1 MPPGL
6 LLLMLV
12 AVCVIGYCLQDGCRV
27 EVEALTWEVGGQ
39 RGCVTLID
47 VPRLRIYDDNDI

>member
-1 MPPGL
+1 M
-6 LLLMLV
+6 
-12 AVCVIGYCLQDGCRV
+12 

-47 VPRLRIYDDNDI
+47 VPRLRIYDDNDIYLFFCYNILNNLEMTLMSCQMFFF